1 MLFSCDQAFA
11 DSLLGGAAVIKRVLP
26 SVISYDK
33 RVPIPGIVRRVMRM
47 LFAPIL
53 LVLLTPLSAAS
64 ERLPLFQDESIIKAV
79 LTAPIAQAY
88 AQRDQDVRLYIPGKW
103 VYADADGENHRLDVS
118 IRTRGLFRRQ
128 YCDLSP
134 LQLNF
139 KKKQVND
146 TLFAGQNKLKIV
158 APCKHGA
165 QWQQKVVLEYL
176 AYRTFQILTDTS
188 FSTRLIRLSYVDS
201 DEKKEPWTDL
211 VFVIEDDDDMA
222 DRLGLVKLGVVAN
235 QFDQLDRPATALA
248 ELFQL
253 LIANNDFSMLR
264 GPEGDECC
272 HNSEILAPEGNADSR
287 IPVPFDFDLSG
298 LVNARYAAPPSHIPI
313 RFVRTRYY
321 RGLCH
326 PSGILEDAMAQ
337 IQSKRAEV
345 LALYANTQ
353 LLEPR
358 TKESTYRYI
367 EEFFEL
373 LDDPKRVQKEIVGR
387 CRGEDELADMLSR
400 D

>member
-1 MLFSCDQAFA
+1 MA
-11 DSLLGGAAVIKRVLP
+11 GRKLP

-33 RVPIPGIVRRVMRM
+33 RGAIPVIVGLVMRI
-47 LFAPIL
+47 LLTPIL
-53 LVLLTPLSAAS
+53 LVLLTPVAVAS
-64 ERLPLFQDESIIKAV
+64 DRLPLFQDASIIKAV

-88 AQRDQDVRLYIPGKW
+88 AQRDQDVRLYIPGQF
-103 VYADADGENHRLDVS
+103 VYADADGNKQRLDVS
-118 IRTRGLFRRQ
+118 IRTRGLFRRE
-128 YCDLSP
+128 YCDLPP

-139 KKKQVND
+139 KKKQVKD
-146 TLFAGQNKLKIV
+146 TLFAGQNKLKVV

-176 AYRTFQILTDTS
+176 AYRTLQILSDTS
-188 FSTRLIRLSYVDS
+188 FSTRLIRLSYVDT
-201 DEKKEPWTDL
+201 DEKNEPWTDL

-222 DRLGLVKLGVVAN
+222 DRLELVKLGVVAN
-235 QFDQLDRPATALA
+235 RFDQLDRPATALA

-253 LIANNDFSMLR
+253 LIANNDYSVLQ
-264 GPEGDECC
+264 GPEGDVCC
-272 HNSEILAPEGNADSR
+272 HNSEILAPKRNADSR

-298 LVNARYAAPPSHIPI
+298 LVNAKYAAPPEHIPI

-326 PSGILEDAMAQ
+326 PPVVLEDAMAHV
-337 IQSKRAEV
+337 QSKRAEI
-345 LALYANTQ
+345 LALYASTT

-358 TKESTYRYI
+358 TKASTYRYI

-387 CRGEDELADMLSR
+387 CRGEDELAEMLSR

>member
-1 MLFSCDQAFA
+1 M
-11 DSLLGGAAVIKRVLP
+11 LP

-33 RVPIPGIVRRVMRM
+33 RGVIPVIVSRVMRI
-47 LFAPIL
+47 LLAPIL
-53 LVLLTPLSAAS
+53 LVLLMPASAAA
-64 ERLPLFQDESIIKAV
+64 ERLPLFQDETIIKAV

-88 AQRDQDVRLYIPGKW
+88 AQRDQDVRLYIPGQW
-103 VYADADGENHRLDVS
+103 VYADADGDNHRLDVS
-118 IRTRGLFRRQ
+118 IRTRGLFRRE
-128 YCDLSP
+128 YCDLPP

-139 KKKQVND
+139 KKKQVKD
-146 TLFAGQNKLKIV
+146 TLFAGQNKLKVV

-165 QWQQKVVLEYL
+165 QWQQKLVLEYL
-176 AYRTFQILTDTS
+176 AYRTLQILTDVS
-188 FSTRLIRLSYVDS
+188 FSTRLVRLSYVDS

-222 DRLGLVKLGVVAN
+222 ERLGLVKLGVVAN
-235 QFDQLDRPATALA
+235 QFDQLDRAPTALA

-253 LIANNDFSMLR
+253 LIANNDFSVLQ
-264 GPEGDECC
+264 GPEGENCC
-272 HNSEILAPEGNADSR
+272 HNFEILAPKGNADSR

-298 LVNARYAAPPSHIPI
+298 LVNAKYAAPPTHIPI

-326 PSGILEDAMAQ
+326 PPGVLEDAMAQ
-337 IQSKRAEV
+337 IQSKRSEI
-345 LALYANTQ
+345 LALYADTP

-358 TKESTYRYI
+358 TKESTFRYI
-367 EEFFEL
+367 YEFFEL
-373 LDDPKRVQKEIVGR
+373 LEDPKRVQKEIVGR
-387 CRGEDELADMLSR
+387 CRGEDELAEMLSR

>member
-1 MLFSCDQAFA
+1 MMRI
-11 DSLLGGAAVIKRVLP
+11 LLAT
-26 SVISYDK
+26 
-33 RVPIPGIVRRVMRM
+33 
-47 LFAPIL
+47 IL
-53 LVLLTPLSAAS
+53 LVLLTPASAAS

-88 AQRDQDVRLYIPGKW
+88 AQRDQDVRLYMPGQW

-118 IRTRGLFRRQ
+118 IRTRGLFRRE
-128 YCDLSP
+128 YCDLPP

-139 KKKQVND
+139 KKKQVKD
-146 TLFAGQNKLKIV
+146 TLFAGQNKLKVV

-176 AYRTFQILTDTS
+176 AYRTLQILTDAS
-188 FSTRLIRLSYVDS
+188 FSTRLVRLSYVDS
-201 DEKKEPWTDL
+201 DENKEPWTDL

-253 LIANNDFSMLR
+253 LIANNDFSVLQ

-272 HNSEILAPEGNADSR
+272 HNTEILAPKGNADSR

-298 LVNARYAAPPSHIPI
+298 LVNAKYAAPPSHIPI

-326 PSGILEDAMAQ
+326 PPGVLEDAMAQ
-337 IQSKRAEV
+337 VQSKRAEV
-345 LALYANTQ
+345 LALYAGTP

-358 TKESTYRYI
+358 TKASTYRYI

-373 LDDPKRVQKEIVGR
+373 LGDPKRVQKEIVGR
-387 CRGEDELADMLSR
+387 CRGEYELAEMLST

>member
-1 MLFSCDQAFA
+1 M
-11 DSLLGGAAVIKRVLP
+11 LP

-33 RVPIPGIVRRVMRM
+33 RGVIPVIVSRVMRI
-47 LFAPIL
+47 LLAPIL
-53 LVLLTPLSAAS
+53 LVLLMPASAAA
-64 ERLPLFQDESIIKAV
+64 ERLPLFQDETIIKAV

-88 AQRDQDVRLYIPGKW
+88 AQRDQDVRLYIPGQW
-103 VYADADGENHRLDVS
+103 VYADADGDNHRLDVS
-118 IRTRGLFRRQ
+118 IRTRGLFRRE
-128 YCDLSP
+128 YCDLPP

-139 KKKQVND
+139 KKKQVKD
-146 TLFAGQNKLKIV
+146 TLFAGQNKLKVV

-165 QWQQKVVLEYL
+165 QWQQKLVLEYL
-176 AYRTFQILTDTS
+176 AYRTLQILTDVS
-188 FSTRLIRLSYVDS
+188 FSTRLVRLSYVDS

-222 DRLGLVKLGVVAN
+222 ERLGLVKLGVVAN
-235 QFDQLDRPATALA
+235 QFDQLDRARTALA

-253 LIANNDFSMLR
+253 LIANNDFSVLR
-264 GPEGDECC
+264 GPEGENCC
-272 HNSEILAPEGNADSR
+272 HNSEILAPKGNADSR

-298 LVNARYAAPPSHIPI
+298 LVNAKYAAPPTHIPI

-326 PSGILEDAMAQ
+326 PPGVLEDAMAQ
-337 IQSKRAEV
+337 IQSKRSEI
-345 LALYANTQ
+345 LALYADTP

-358 TKESTYRYI
+358 TKESTFRYI
-367 EEFFEL
+367 YEFFEL
-373 LDDPKRVQKEIVGR
+373 LEDPKRVQKEIVGR
-387 CRGEDELADMLSR
+387 CRGEDELAEMLSR